1 MMLPQSVKRS
11 LRLASSFL
19 VSVIVWPFAV
29 SLKALFGLQAGYL
42 SSSRLG
48 HFAID
53 AAWYLATKQLEEGEN
68 AGKKKA
74 QRRFNLFF
82 VEVSPCN
89 EFLERMV
96 RRKLFTV
103 RVPRRG
109 FEIVTTAPT
118 LRNYWLHPARI
129 INGSRDP
136 DGRVHRS
143 KNLLSF
149 STEEN
154 AAGRMYLNGRGFS
167 EHTKFVC
174 LIVRDSAYLQQ
185 EYKKLGQLRDT
196 SYHDYRNSDIE
207 TYVAGAEYLAEKGYV
222 VFRMGKHMERP
233 MRSDSQR
240 IIDYA
245 FSAERCDFLD
255 IWLMANCAFCVS
267 TGTGLDAIA
276 TIFRRPTLYLNFL
289 PLGDIWSSQFC
300 VTVPKKLYW
309 QGSGRLLSVY
319 EYMEHSYHSSSD
331 YDQNN
336 LEIQALGSDEILNGV
351 IEMNQ
356 RVTGYRNETE
366 EASLSQEQ
374 FWQMFCSVPGF
385 SDNHDW
391 INPKARVGADFL
403 AKYGHEFLASS

>member
-1 MMLPQSVKRS
+1 MIKLAGVSKWFIRTI
-11 LRLASSFL
+11 LRYSITL
-19 VSVIVWPFAV
+19 VAIPILFI
-29 SLKALFGLQAGYL
+29 LKTIFRLQVGYF
-42 SSSRLG
+42 SSSRIG
-48 HFAID
+48 HFAPD
-53 AAWYLATKQLEEGEN
+53 VAWYIATREIEN
-68 AGKKKA
+68 SQRA
-74 QRRFNLFF
+74 QDNSRGCVNVFF
-82 VEVSPCN
+82 WEPDLCN
-89 EFLERMV
+89 EFFEKMV
-96 RRKLFTV
+96 RRTIFAV
-103 RVPRRG
+103 RVPRRCYKML
-109 FEIVTTAPT
+109 TTAPM
-118 LRNYWLHPARI
+118 LHKFWLLPAREK
-129 INGSRDP
+129 NGSRDP
-136 DGRVHRS
+136 DGRVYRAR
-143 KNLLSF
+143 KILSF
-149 STEEN
+149 SNEEN
-154 AAGRMYLNGRGFS
+154 ATGRKYLS
-167 EHTKFVC
+167 EKGYDEYTKFVC
-174 LIVRDSAYLQQ
+174 LLVRDREYLRIVND
-185 EYKKLGQLRDT
+185 KLGQSRDS
-196 SYHDYRNSDIE
+196 SYHDYRDSDIE
-207 TYVAGAEYLAEKGYV
+207 TYYAAAEYLAEKGYV

-336 LEIQALGSDEILNGV
+336 LEIQALGSDEILNAV
-351 IEMNQ
+351 IEMDQ

-366 EASLSQEQ
+366 EVSLSQEQ
-374 FWQMFCSVPGF
+374 FWQMFCSAPGF
-385 SDNHDW
+385 SGNHDW